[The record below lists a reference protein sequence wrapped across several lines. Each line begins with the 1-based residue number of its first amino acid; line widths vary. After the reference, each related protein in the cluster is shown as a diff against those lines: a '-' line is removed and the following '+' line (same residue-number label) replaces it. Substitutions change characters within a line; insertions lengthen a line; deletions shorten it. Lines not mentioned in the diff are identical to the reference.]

1 MSPLVCD
8 LFLWYFTERG
18 TTGHIIKPNQVTKKK
33 KNPKA
38 PWVCHGTD
46 WTTKIAKNIYLI
58 HDQGQVSPNQTLKI
72 PFVQN
77 LLIKALSKSVC
88 LTDLVIMMIFYPIYT
103 ADVRGGLTS
112 YPFFV
117 LILRLLANIRAM
129 QCISTEPCFFI

>member
-8 LFLWYFTERG
+8 LFLWYFTEKG

-33 KNPKA
+33 NPKA
-38 PWVCHGTD
+38 PCVCHG
-46 WTTKIAKNIYLI
+46 TTKIAKNIYLI

>member
-1 MSPLVCD
+1 
-8 LFLWYFTERG
+8 
-18 TTGHIIKPNQVTKKK
+18 
-33 KNPKA
+33 
-38 PWVCHGTD
+38 
-46 WTTKIAKNIYLI
+46 
-58 HDQGQVSPNQTLKI
+58 VSPNQTLKI

-129 QCISTEPCFFI
+129 QCISTEPCLFI